1 MIRVGGMTPLTT
13 IDFPGRLA
21 AVLFLQGCPWRCGYC
36 HNPHLLPA
44 RAGTGVAWTSVL
56 AFLERRRGLL
66 DGVVFSGGEPTL
78 QPGLGAAVAAVR
90 GLGYRAALHTGGMY
104 PERLLP
110 LLPVL
115 DWVGLDIKAPWPLYD
130 GVTRRRD
137 SARKVGRSLCAVVE
151 GGMAHECRTTW
162 HPGLFPETALH
173 ELAGQLRAAGV
184 RHWALQECRVDG
196 RRHPDWHTPDLARL
210 GAGFDSFVFRGGDAV
225 Q

>member
-21 AVLFLQGCPWRCGYC
+21 AVLFLQGCPWRCSYC

-78 QPGLGAAVAAVR
+78 QAAGLGEAVDEVR

-104 PERLLP
+104 PERLRP
-110 LLPVL
+110 LLPRL
-115 DWVGLDIKAPWPLYD
+115 DWIGLDIKAPWHLYD
-130 GVTRRRD
+130 SVTHRRGSGRKIGDSLRDVLGSGV
-137 SARKVGRSLCAVVE
+137 AY
-151 GGMAHECRTTW
+151 ECRTTW
-162 HPGLFPETALH
+162 HPGLFPEH
-173 ELAGQLRAAGV
+173 ELHRLADQLRGAGV

-196 RRHPDWHTPDLARL
+196 QRHPGWKTPDLQRL
-210 GAGFDSFVFRGGDAV
+210 GEGFASFVFRGG
-225 Q
+225 